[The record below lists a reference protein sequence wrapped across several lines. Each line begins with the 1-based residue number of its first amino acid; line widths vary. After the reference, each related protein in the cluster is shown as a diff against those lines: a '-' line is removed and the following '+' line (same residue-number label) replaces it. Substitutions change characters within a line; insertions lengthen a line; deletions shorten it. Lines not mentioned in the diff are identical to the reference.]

1 MLSDPAQPTPTPAN
15 LLANACVVLVRTD
28 GPVNLGMIA
37 RLCGNLG
44 VTDLRLVA
52 PNCLIDCEDARKFS
66 THSKPLLLSAP
77 VFPDLPT
84 AVADCGLVI
93 GTSARDRHKEFGG
106 GVRLQEVPRL
116 LAQRPIGNNGKWALV
131 FGNEAD
137 GLNETELRCCQ
148 EWVHLDTPGTNTA
161 YNLAMA
167 VAITGYCITCLEPLP
182 AAVEQPDSSP
192 RNHVASLYAYWL
204 GTLDRIQYFRRT
216 DKVRFAP
223 QFERF
228 LGRLHLSVHDVQVL
242 RGMLSQ
248 VNYYCFGR
256 RFAGEES
263 PTVGDDSTD
272 ASPGGTAATEGA
284 TGIGG
289 ASP

>member
-1 MLSDPAQPTPTPAN
+1 L
-15 LLANACVVLVRTD
+15 LLA
-28 GPVNLGMIA
+28 
-37 RLCGNLG
+37 
-44 VTDLRLVA
+44 
-52 PNCLIDCEDARKFS
+52 
-66 THSKPLLLSAP
+66 AP

-93 GTSARDRHKEFGG
+93 GTSARDRHKEFGD

-116 LAQRPIGNNGKWALV
+116 LAQRPIGKSGTWALV

-137 GLNETELRCCQ
+137 GLNEMELRCCQ
-148 EWVHLDTPGTNTA
+148 EWIHLDTPGPNSA

-167 VAITGYCITCLEPLP
+167 VAITGYCIACLEPIP
-182 AAVEQPDSSP
+182 AVEGQPDSSP
-192 RNHVASLYAYWL
+192 RSHVASLYDYWL
-204 GTLDRIQYFRRT
+204 ATLDRIQYFRRT

-256 RFAGEES
+256 RFADAPQAAPAAAQRSEEVPCAPPTATGES
-263 PTVGDDSTD
+263 PTIGDDSADAIPSATPATD
-272 ASPGGTAATEGA
+272 GA
-284 TGIGG
+284 TGLGG
-289 ASP
+289 VSP